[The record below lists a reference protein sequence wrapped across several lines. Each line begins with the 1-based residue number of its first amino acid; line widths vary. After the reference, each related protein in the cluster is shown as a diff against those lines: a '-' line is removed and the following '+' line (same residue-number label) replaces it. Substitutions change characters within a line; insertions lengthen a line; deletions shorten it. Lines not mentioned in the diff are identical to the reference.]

1 MIKEEKITVIQR
13 FIKDH
18 ESKSLLKPPVN
29 IHEGVGVIDGAMLNQ
44 KGKVMAVKKSA
55 IEISLRF
62 LGYLMTVKLGTPN
75 MEAVHPVP
83 KNAVQHNLIRS
94 GRLQRAMVA
103 TQTGFASRLL
113 IKC

>member
-18 ESKSLLKPPVN
+18 ESKSLLKLPVN
-29 IHEGVGVIDGAMLNQ
+29 IHEGVGVIDAAMLNQ
-44 KGKVMAVKKSA
+44 KEEVMAVKKSA

-83 KNAVQHNLIRS
+83 KNAAPHNLIRS

-103 TQTGFASRLL
+103 RQTGFALRLL
-113 IKC
+113 IK